1 MKIKKITIT
10 NFRGIDSLSLDF
22 IHPAGKPL
30 DLVVLAG
37 PNGCGKTSVLEA
49 CLFACQKQDLPLGKR
64 QHSKSNVR
72 IGNDKFEIVTTF
84 YEEEGKQFEER
95 KERLVGSW
103 ENNGLRLSYPEIIS
117 RPHDFPVEYFSS
129 WRYPVL
135 PGNIPVVFSPML
147 PTTPE
152 YRLRQIKQYLI
163 NLTARKPFELKK
175 QGISDKKAVNSADPF
190 IKINRGW
197 EIFYPERHQEFL
209 AEPAS
214 EVVEEGFDIFLTNE
228 SGQKLPVDSLSSG
241 EIEVFTMLGWFAIQ
255 DFSDGIILIDEP
267 ELHLH
272 SAWHRA
278 IMRALRTVLPAT
290 QIICA
295 THSPEIIDSVYS
307 YERFT
312 LLPENDPRIR
322 LVKSFKS

>member
-10 NFRGIDSLSLDF
+10 NFRGIDSLSLDLT
-22 IHPAGKPL
+22 HPAGKPL
-30 DLVVLAG
+30 NLVVLAG

-49 CLFACQKQDLPLGKR
+49 CLFACEKSHLLGKI
-64 QHSKSNVR
+64 QHSKGNVR
-72 IGNDKFEIVTTF
+72 IGNKQFEIVTTF
-84 YEEEGKQFEER
+84 YQEEGKEFE
-95 KERLVGSW
+95 ERLVG
-103 ENNGLRLSYPEIIS
+103 GLEKNTLTLFNPVS
-117 RPHDFPVEYFSS
+117 RPKDFQIEYFSS
-129 WRYPVL
+129 WRFPVL

-147 PTTPE
+147 PTGE
-152 YRLRQIKQYLI
+152 AYRLRQIKQYLI
-163 NLTARKPFELKK
+163 NLTARKPFESRT
-175 QGISDKKAVNSADPF
+175 QGSSDKNTVNFTDPF

-197 EIFYPERHQEFL
+197 EIFYSGRHQEFL

-214 EVVEEGFDIFLTNE
+214 EVIEEGFDIFLTDE
-228 SGQKLPVDSLSSG
+228 SGRKLPVDSLSSG
-241 EIEVFTMLGWFAIQ
+241 ELEVFTMLGWFAIQ
-255 DFSDGIILIDEP
+255 DFSQGIILIDEP

-272 SAWHRA
+272 SAWHRI
-278 IMRALRTVLPAT
+278 IMRALRAVLPTT